1 MRAARGLL
9 LATIIATTTA
19 VERVANVILVGG
31 NLTLGSRSISLA
43 QYDVAAR
50 EWSDAYEPQL
60 YVYGETGKDAAV
72 YGMAANRSG
81 SPDRRAPEE
90 AIVVGQFD
98 SISETSQSQYCSVG
112 RWTGMRNPG
121 KALARV
127 GDGGL
132 CSRASD
138 PATRIFATTL
148 GRREELF
155 VGGAFSS
162 RVWDG
167 AHFVK
172 VEHRPGLQPFPGGG
186 LARSDGAGPGVAH
199 SLAVD
204 AAAGVLY
211 VGGLFDALGP
221 LPCDSLGAFPWK
233 DDEASRTWTCLH
245 DAAHG
250 FATSKAPLQLLYDG
264 AALFVAGYPAEG
276 GAWWAQHAA
285 TAAIA
290 RFGPDAGYDPPA
302 KRPRGDDD
310 ERDPKAKHGRG
321 PSARRRAAARR
332 PAPAPRRP
340 ANNNNAR
347 PPGRRP
353 GSGSRAGAAPTA
365 RCSPSRRAS
374 GASRG
379 PSSSAATSA
388 ARRSSPG
395 AATTRWALH
404 HGLRGRRAPGRHGDG
419 RDIALRPAAAAA
431 RGDAARAE
439 APPSSAL
446 LSGTCLL
453 VLAVAAFLG
462 RSCKLSAYGYG
473 SRKPPGISLQTLS
486 YGFAPDLDFE
496 FSDAYERDGAAPS
509 RKRARHLAN
518 RHALVMIDPSEIVL
532 RDVIGEGSFG
542 RVWSASWQ
550 SSEVAVKE
558 FVLAQAAFAG
568 GAMHRRDII
577 EEIVGEAGIM
587 AYLRHPKILQL
598 YGCSLTAQAIWIVS
612 ELCSH
617 GSLRSVLDDASLELG
632 LETRLRMAIDVAE
645 GMLYLH
651 TRDHPIVHRD
661 LKSHNLFV
669 AEVRGRMHVRI
680 GDWGSARAVAMSPDF
695 SRTMTHGVGTTC
707 WLAASSRTPRAASAS
722 TPTPSI
728 VLWEL
733 ATREEV
739 YGDLSA
745 AQIISRVANEGLR
758 PEPPQNCPWGDLME
772 ACWAED
778 PVDRPGFDVIFS
790 ELNRIHEELT
800 GDVLES
806 APWTCRRA
814 ATRAAREPE
823 PSRVRRGPRAA
834 ARASLRAQ
842 RWHPQ
847 PPGESG
853 LLAAFRSLSGGQ
865 RPPARHSYGADAHA

>member
-1 MRAARGLL
+1 M
-9 LATIIATTTA
+9 
-19 VERVANVILVGG
+19 
-31 NLTLGSRSISLA
+31 
-43 QYDVAAR
+43 
-50 EWSDAYEPQL
+50 
-60 YVYGETGKDAAV
+60 
-72 YGMAANRSG
+72 
-81 SPDRRAPEE
+81 PD
-90 AIVVGQFD
+90 
-98 SISETSQSQYCSVG
+98 
-112 RWTGMRNPG
+112 
-121 KALARV
+121 
-127 GDGGL
+127 
-132 CSRASD
+132 
-138 PATRIFATTL
+138 
-148 GRREELF
+148 
-155 VGGAFSS
+155 GAF
-162 RVWDG
+162 
-167 AHFVK
+167 
-172 VEHRPGLQPFPGGG
+172 HRLFP
-186 LARSDGAGPGVAH
+186 
-199 SLAVD
+199 
-204 AAAGVLY
+204 
-211 VGGLFDALGP
+211 
-221 LPCDSLGAFPWK
+221 
-233 DDEASRTWTCLH
+233 
-245 DAAHG
+245 
-250 FATSKAPLQLLYDG
+250 
-264 AALFVAGYPAEG
+264 
-276 GAWWAQHAA
+276 AQAM
-285 TAAIA
+285 
-290 RFGPDAGYDPPA
+290 
-302 KRPRGDDD
+302 
-310 ERDPKAKHGRG
+310 
-321 PSARRRAAARR
+321 
-332 PAPAPRRP
+332 
-340 ANNNNAR
+340 
-347 PPGRRP
+347 
-353 GSGSRAGAAPTA
+353 
-365 RCSPSRRAS
+365 
-374 GASRG
+374 
-379 PSSSAATSA
+379 
-388 ARRSSPG
+388 
-395 AATTRWALH
+395 
-404 HGLRGRRAPGRHGDG
+404 
-419 RDIALRPAAAAA
+419 
-431 RGDAARAE
+431 
-439 APPSSAL
+439 
-446 LSGTCLL
+446 
-453 VLAVAAFLG
+453 
-462 RSCKLSAYGYG
+462 
-473 SRKPPGISLQTLS
+473 
-486 YGFAPDLDFE
+486 
-496 FSDAYERDGAAPS
+496 
-509 RKRARHLAN
+509 RARHLAN

-707 WLAASSRTPRAASAS
+707 WLAPELIKDAKGSERIDVYAFG
-722 TPTPSI
+722 I

-806 APWTCRRA
+806 APLDL
-814 ATRAAREPE
+814 P
-823 PSRVRRGPRAA
+823 PSRHPGRGRASRSRSRGSGSRSAGSA

-842 RWHPQ
+842 RWNPQ

-865 RPPARHSYGADAHA
+865 RPPARHSYGADARGTQSG

>member
-1 MRAARGLL
+1 MRGATRLRQSQRVVTKRRTTRRARRAPRCFNCHSTFPGRLEAAADGEQICTDLLLLSSHAPLALRRDHDTMRAVRALL

-81 SPDRRAPEE
+81 SRDRRAPEE

-112 RWTGMRNPG
+112 RWTGMRSPG

-172 VEHRPGLQPFPGGG
+172 VEHVARFDSRRNLWMPLRGGSPSLSAPCGSKPARGPGNASAVSVLALAYLDGALFVGGRFDALGGAATSPGLVAWTEAGGLQPFPGGG

-211 VGGLFDALGP
+211 VGGFFDALGP

-310 ERDPKAKHGRG
+310 ERDPKAKHRRG

-340 ANNNNAR
+340 ANGNN
-347 PPGRRP
+347 GT
-353 GSGSRAGAAPTA
+353 AAL
-365 RCSPSRRAS
+365 R
-374 GASRG
+374 
-379 PSSSAATSA
+379 AATWEWL
-388 ARRSSPG
+388 PG
-395 AATTRWALH
+395 WRGANGTVLAL
-404 HGLRGRRAPGRHGDG
+404 APGVGSLAGSVVVGGDFDG
-419 RDIALRPAAAAA
+419 GPPVVVWRRDDTLGPYTMGFAGVGPLGGTVTAVTSLYALRPPP
-431 RGDAARAE
+431 RGGDAPPAR
-439 APPSSAL
+439 PSAVFVAL

-496 FSDAYERDGAAPS
+496 FSDAYEHAMRGAGN
-509 RKRARHLAN
+509 KHIQHDFN
-518 RHALVMIDPSEIVL
+518 
-532 RDVIGEGSFG
+532 
-542 RVWSASWQ
+542 
-550 SSEVAVKE
+550 
-558 FVLAQAAFAG
+558 
-568 GAMHRRDII
+568 
-577 EEIVGEAGIM
+577 
-587 AYLRHPKILQL
+587 
-598 YGCSLTAQAIWIVS
+598 
-612 ELCSH
+612 
-617 GSLRSVLDDASLELG
+617 
-632 LETRLRMAIDVAE
+632 
-645 GMLYLH
+645 
-651 TRDHPIVHRD
+651 
-661 LKSHNLFV
+661 
-669 AEVRGRMHVRI
+669 MHVFERF
-680 GDWGSARAVAMSPDF
+680 R
-695 SRTMTHGVGTTC
+695 RTFFTV
-707 WLAASSRTPRAASAS
+707 
-722 TPTPSI
+722 
-728 VLWEL
+728 
-733 ATREEV
+733 
-739 YGDLSA
+739 
-745 AQIISRVANEGLR
+745 
-758 PEPPQNCPWGDLME
+758 
-772 ACWAED
+772 
-778 PVDRPGFDVIFS
+778 
-790 ELNRIHEELT
+790 
-800 GDVLES
+800 
-806 APWTCRRA
+806 
-814 ATRAAREPE
+814 
-823 PSRVRRGPRAA
+823 
-834 ARASLRAQ
+834 
-842 RWHPQ
+842 
-847 PPGESG
+847 
-853 LLAAFRSLSGGQ
+853 
-865 RPPARHSYGADAHA
+865 